1 MLKKLDLTSVITFLI
16 GLAIVATWVSQSVL
30 DFATGLIA
38 VLAVVSLF
46 RAETRAELFSNSNLN
61 RVFPWM
67 AVYFVVACLGY
78 YFNGRPEADVLFC
91 LTRFS
96 WILLLYTL
104 AWGFR
109 YFDENRP
116 SLKWFFYLLLIPA
129 LYGFNIFF
137 NSNGTDW
144 LKGKFADGRIIGLVQ
159 SATYHSHIGGFLAV
173 VLICWLHLKYFESY
187 KKSFFS
193 SLFSQKTLHWLVAL
207 IVFLSVLFSQT
218 RGALL
223 SIIVA
228 LGIFFLVKHG
238 WGFVKWVVAPL
249 MVLAVFLYFK
259 IPVMDYL
266 VRKDGDG
273 CRKLLALVH
282 VEMVKTHPLLGI
294 GYRDNMRQIADY
306 WPEHLRSPNCEWA
319 RVEGSQAHNQILNV
333 AGTTG
338 LLGLFSYLGIVI
350 WFFIL
355 NIRWY
360 RQDRSDLA
368 LVCLIAQIYFQMS
381 CLTEISFEFAKIRV
395 LVLMVWA
402 LVVVRAPFTS
412 RPKAS

>member
-16 GLAIVATWVSQSVL
+16 GLAIFASWVSQSIL

-38 VLAVVSLF
+38 VLAIISFF
-46 RAETRAELFSNSNLN
+46 RPKHRLEVFSNSNLN

-67 AVYFVVACLGY
+67 AGYFVVACLGY
-78 YFNGRPEADVLFC
+78 YFNGRPGADVLFC

-96 WILLLYTL
+96 WILLLYAL

-109 YFDENRP
+109 YFDERRG
-116 SLKWFFYLLLIPA
+116 SLKLFFYLLLIPA

-137 NSNGTDW
+137 TGGNDW
-144 LKGKFADGRIIGLVQ
+144 LENKFADGRIIGLVQ

-173 VLICWLHLKYFESY
+173 VLISWLHLKYFESY
-187 KKSFFS
+187 RKSFFS
-193 SLFSQKTLHWLVAL
+193 SLFSPKTIHWLVA
-207 IVFLSVLFSQT
+207 IVVFLSMLFSQT

-223 SIIVA
+223 SVIVA
-228 LGIFFLVKHG
+228 LGSLFLLKHG
-238 WGFVKWVVAPL
+238 WGFIKWVVAPL
-249 MVLAVFLYFK
+249 IVLSVILYFK

-273 CRKLLALVH
+273 CRKLLVLVH

-306 WPEHLRSPNCEWA
+306 WPESLRSPNCEWA

-338 LLGLFSYLGIVI
+338 LLGLFTYLGIVI

-355 NIRWY
+355 NFRWY
-360 RQDRSDLA
+360 RRDQSDLA
-368 LVCLIAQIYFQMS
+368 LVCLIAQVYFQMS
-381 CLTEISFEFAKIRV
+381 SLTEISFEFAKIRV
-395 LVLMVWA
+395 LLLMVWA
-402 LVVVRAPFTS
+402 FVAVRAPA
-412 RPKAS
+412 KA

>member
-1 MLKKLDLTSVITFLI
+1 
-16 GLAIVATWVSQSVL
+16 
-30 DFATGLIA
+30 
-38 VLAVVSLF
+38 
-46 RAETRAELFSNSNLN
+46 
-61 RVFPWM
+61 
-67 AVYFVVACLGY
+67 
-78 YFNGRPEADVLFC
+78 
-91 LTRFS
+91 
-96 WILLLYTL
+96 
-104 AWGFR
+104 
-109 YFDENRP
+109 
-116 SLKWFFYLLLIPA
+116 
-129 LYGFNIFF
+129 
-137 NSNGTDW
+137 
-144 LKGKFADGRIIGLVQ
+144 
-159 SATYHSHIGGFLAV
+159 
-173 VLICWLHLKYFESY
+173 
-187 KKSFFS
+187 
-193 SLFSQKTLHWLVAL
+193 
-207 IVFLSVLFSQT
+207 
-218 RGALL
+218 
-223 SIIVA
+223 
-228 LGIFFLVKHG
+228 
-238 WGFVKWVVAPL
+238 

-333 AGTTG
+333 TGTTG

-412 RPKAS
+412 RTKAS